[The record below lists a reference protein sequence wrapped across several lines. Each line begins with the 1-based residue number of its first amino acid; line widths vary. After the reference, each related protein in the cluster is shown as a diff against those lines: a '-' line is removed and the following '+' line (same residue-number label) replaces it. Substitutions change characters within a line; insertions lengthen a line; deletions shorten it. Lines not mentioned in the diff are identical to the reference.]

1 MGADVNNGTVRLQGF
16 DDLAAKLR
24 AITPALRKRVL
35 RNALAAGARLVRDD
49 ARRNVP
55 VLSPSV
61 RAPYRTPGLLKK
73 SLVVRTSKDARKA
86 GDVGVFVNVRP
97 AKGAKY
103 KTTTGRVLGLKVR
116 SRSLVRASQRGA
128 KSKLDP
134 FYWKF
139 VHFGT
144 RKMAG
149 RPFLANAARQLP
161 AALRI
166 FEDKVSQWFA
176 KTNATGKVQ
185 P

>member
-1 MGADVNNGTVRLQGF
+1 MSADVTTGAVQLKGF
-16 DDLAAKLR
+16 DELAAKLR
-24 AITPALRKRVL
+24 GIVPALRKKVV

-73 SLVVRTSKDARKA
+73 SLVVRTSKEARKA

-103 KTTTGRVLGLKVR
+103 KATTRRVLGLKVR
-116 SRSLVRASQRGA
+116 SSKLVRASQRGA

-134 FYWKF
+134 FYWRF
-139 VHFGT
+139 VNFGT
-144 RKMAG
+144 VKMPA
-149 RPFLANAARQLP
+149 RPFLTNAARQLP
-161 AALRI
+161 AALRV
-166 FEDKVSQWFA
+166 FQDHMAKWFT
-176 KTNATGKVQ
+176 KTNATGKMQ